1 MTQMFLNAYLAVRG
15 AHTSLVE
22 RARTERGASMVE
34 YVLLVGLIGI
44 AAVVAIM
51 ALSGSINGL
60 FDHATNVVSGAGN
73 S

>member
-1 MTQMFLNAYLAVRG
+1 MFLNAYLAVRG

-44 AAVVAIM
+44 AAVAAITL
-51 ALSGSINGL
+51 LSGSINGL
-60 FDHATNVVSGAGN
+60 FDKANTIVGNAG